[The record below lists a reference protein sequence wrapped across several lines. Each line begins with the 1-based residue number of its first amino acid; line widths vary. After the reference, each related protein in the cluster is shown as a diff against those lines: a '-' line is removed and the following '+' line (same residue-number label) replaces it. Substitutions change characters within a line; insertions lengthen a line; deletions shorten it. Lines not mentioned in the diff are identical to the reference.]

1 MQVPIILNATTKNIV
16 LDAINSLQLDN
27 QSTDGLGQALN
38 RAVKVKIKN
47 NFQFNKST
55 SSGP

>member
-38 RAVKVKIKN
+38 RAVKVTIKN